1 MPTIVI
7 KANEFHVDSKT
18 PCRLVFVIP
27 LELPSLLDSS
37 IPPPP
42 YYPPDNNIT
51 QWSLCDSTM
60 TALRPVVVGAL
71 YTVLGP
77 DAAISDIV
85 PAENDDWINKDPHV
99 SRLVNDRSK
108 FDPES
113 GDWTDQYGN
122 MGSGAQAYLE
132 YLDQVAIIEA
142 YKIRVDQG
150 IIDNKINVLVVE
162 LKAMPVLHDG
172 KVAFVARKYE
182 DAEQEH
188 YNHCI
193 WQEEW

>member
-1 MPTIVI
+1 MPAIVI
-7 KANEFHVDSKT
+7 KANKFHVDSKT

-37 IPPPP
+37 VPPPP
-42 YYPPDNNIT
+42 YHPPNNIDR
-51 QWSLCDSTM
+51 WALHDATM
-60 TALRPVVVGAL
+60 TALRPAVFGGL
-71 YTVLGP
+71 YTALGP
-77 DAAISDIV
+77 DAAISEMV
-85 PAENDDWINKDPHV
+85 PPNNRDWIPKNDFV

-122 MGSGAQAYLE
+122 MGSGATAYLE
-132 YLDQVAIIEA
+132 YGNEIAIIEA
-142 YKIRVDQG
+142 YEIRVDQG
-150 IIDNKINVLVVE
+150 ITDNKINVPVVE

-182 DAEQEH
+182 DAEQER
-188 YNHCI
+188 YNHNI
-193 WQEEW
+193 WLHEW